1 MFFDEIRTLRTINNA
16 PNDFTIKIFLYL
28 AINQPND
35 GISGYKIEKS
45 QLQFDLKLGKSTF
58 FNSLHW
64 LRENLVVNELK
75 LISES
80 DFMVNP
86 YIVMN
91 NGDRDPELRN
101 GLAALG
107 SMTPKSRKI
116 ANANAVNSL
125 NSKINKK
132 KSPRLVVRAFLLF
145 FYQSYFISFPNFSS
159 EPRWLHSR

>member
-91 NGDRDPELRN
+91 NGDRDARIKEWARRVRLDDAKIKKNRE
-101 GLAALG
+101 
-107 SMTPKSRKI
+107 RKRRQQ
-116 ANANAVNSL
+116 L
-125 NSKINKK
+125 KLQNK
-132 KSPRLVVRAFLLF
+132 
-145 FYQSYFISFPNFSS
+145 
-159 EPRWLHSR
+159 